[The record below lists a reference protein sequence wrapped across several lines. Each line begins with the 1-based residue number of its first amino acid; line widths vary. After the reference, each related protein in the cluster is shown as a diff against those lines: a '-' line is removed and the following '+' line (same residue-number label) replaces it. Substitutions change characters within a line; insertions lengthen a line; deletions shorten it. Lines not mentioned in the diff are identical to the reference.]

1 MIFHAMTPPQASVLK
16 ELGIERKKK
25 KVRKN
30 ENRRPSG
37 EVVFGPGRPSM
48 FGEDTKQIGFREPL
62 TKINM
67 ISLRAKN
74 LGLRRSDYLRS
85 LVDEDLLKAG
95 MI

>member
-1 MIFHAMTPPQASVLK
+1 MKTEELEKMFNVTTEQLDVWERDASEGVLHGK
-16 ELGIERKKK
+16 
-25 KVRKN
+25 
-30 ENRRPSG
+30 PSG